1 MRFRQF
7 SPFVVA
13 AAAACAAPLPAASA
27 GDGDIAKA
35 TRLAAAVEQHA
46 LAAARFGSSVPL
58 PDYFAFADTANA
70 IAAEAHQVEVQLAV
84 GDVAGAKRCLH
95 HLEGLI
101 ESLDKQEDRL
111 ARRGPARGARKAADD
126 FADDIEDCFEDL
138 EDEVEDLRAVPIVLH
153 GGAPHPAIVGRPSVG
168 PGPVRVGPPAVVP
181 PRSEP
186 YRPAPSAPAWDG
198 GRTVPG
204 AVPPG
209 FEYQGEG
216 EHGGVYYGPSRG
228 AVAPNSGPIAPAGGS
243 GRPGRSSG
251 GLYDFPV
258 TPLPPRSRENDS
270 FRPVPS
276 RDSYRPA
283 PAPPRYEGP
292 NAGFDGPALP
302 GMPQAGFDRS
312 SRAARLFPVTMLR

>member
-1 MRFRQF
+1 MF
-7 SPFVVA
+7 SPLVA
-13 AAAACAAPLPAASA
+13 LAAAACVAPLPSAAA

-58 PDYFAFADTANA
+58 PDYFAFAHTANA
-70 IAAEAHQVEVQLAV
+70 IAAEAHAVEVKLAV
-84 GDVAGAKRCLH
+84 GDVAGAKNCLRH
-95 HLEGLI
+95 MKGLI

-111 ARRGPARGARKAADD
+111 TRRGPARSARKAADD

-153 GGAPHPAIVGRPSVG
+153 GGAPHPALIGRPTIV
-168 PGPVRVGPPAVVP
+168 PGPVQVGPPAYLS
-181 PRSEP
+181 PRSDS
-186 YRPAPSAPAWDG
+186 YRPAPSAPAWGG
-198 GRTVPG
+198 GRTAPG
-204 AVPPG
+204 TLPPG

-216 EHGGVYYGPSRG
+216 ENGGVYIGPSRESFGPG
-228 AVAPNSGPIAPAGGS
+228 AGPIAPAGGANS
-243 GRPGRSSG
+243 PG
-251 GLYDFPV
+251 GLYGDQVAPRPV
-258 TPLPPRSRENDS
+258 DGGS

-276 RDSYRPA
+276 RDSYRPVPNAA
-283 PAPPRYEGP
+283 PAPPRYEGTMDD
-292 NAGFDGPALP
+292 GFDGPALP